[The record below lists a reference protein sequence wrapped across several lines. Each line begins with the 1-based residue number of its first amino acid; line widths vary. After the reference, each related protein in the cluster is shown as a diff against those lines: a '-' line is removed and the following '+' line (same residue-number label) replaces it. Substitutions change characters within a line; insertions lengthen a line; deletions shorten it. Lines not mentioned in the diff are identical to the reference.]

1 MMKSN
6 NEDSDEDRNMFTPSL
21 TSSPVR
27 EQDTALIGV
36 QIESAALSSSFPS
49 GSFGARSTGSGSSNP
64 FDFSPSDVG

>member
-6 NEDSDEDRNMFTPSL
+6 NEDSDDDRNIFTPSM

-27 EQDTALIGV
+27 EQDTALVGV
-36 QIESAALSSSFPS
+36 QVESTAFSSSVAS

-64 FDFSPSDVG
+64 FDFSPDIE